1 MIIKNRLKD
10 RLKNRIIKN
19 KIKKEKIRK
28 NKKKI
33 RNRIRCSDQ
42 QELLHLHLHR
52 LLNLILLR
60 LILMQ

>member
-28 NKKKI
+28 NKKK
-33 RNRIRCSDQ
+33 
-42 QELLHLHLHR
+42 
-52 LLNLILLR
+52 
-60 LILMQ
+60 